1 MHLETSSFSMHV
13 SRNSSKAEFILQ
25 RFHDHCSVVSDYSR
39 FGSIELTYK
48 FFIDIFSELN
58 EYKSEKTFELIFFF
72 FSGDKRALK
81 FIIDWWRRPIVGLKW
96 FGACMLFYRP
106 TTTYGLNNGLWSFYK
121 LLFCIM
127 WIVVKISTIILMFLS
142 DKYSGWMS
150 LIDILTILSTQF
162 KLIIHEWFTFIPYNT
177 THLFNALSTVEI
189 RQQLM
194 ID

>member
-72 FSGDKRALK
+72 FLGIKEPSNLLLTDEEGLLLGWNDLVHACS
-81 FIIDWWRRPIVGLKW
+81 FIDPQQHMGW
-96 FGACMLFYRP
+96 
-106 TTTYGLNNGLWSFYK
+106 
-121 LLFCIM
+121 IM
-127 WIVVKISTIILMFLS
+127 DFEASTNCSSVLCEL
-142 DKYSGWMS
+142 
-150 LIDILTILSTQF
+150 
-162 KLIIHEWFTFIPYNT
+162 
-177 THLFNALSTVEI
+177 
-189 RQQLM
+189 
-194 ID
+194 